1 MFRSGQFEKLV
12 EKATSHL
19 IMEPDWK
26 INMDI
31 CDQIRQNDIPPKNAL
46 QILKKRLAF
55 QNPNAAMHAL
65 LLLET
70 MVKNCGVAFHEELT
84 APLYC
89 EFLHDLVKTTQYDN
103 VRDKLLALIHAWCTA
118 FRKNH
123 KCNALGET
131 MTAMKAEGFK
141 FPTQIESDAMFSASA
156 APAWKEGDKCH
167 RCRTEFTMLNR
178 RHHCRS
184 CGQVF
189 CGTCSG
195 KSSTI
200 PEYGI
205 EKPVRVC
212 DGCFAKLNKVA
223 APSKTAIVEKETD
236 LPEDYLR
243 SSLAQQSQ
251 QPPPRKSEDE
261 LKEEEELQLA
271 LALSQS
277 EAEHKEKE
285 KKTRHVDDFFSS
297 KKSQNRTQSPQ
308 RASTVPDDFTTG
320 AHPEMARYL
329 NRQYWDAKADAVD
342 HRSLNSSGGAISP
355 SAPVPT
361 PSPASTIGGSTG
373 VSTSIK
379 DFNVY
384 GLVAPRQN
392 GASATALGTVDIEMD
407 EFVNTLRSQVEVFI
421 NRMKSNSS
429 RGRYIA
435 NDSSVQTL
443 FMNITAMHSRLL
455 RYIQDHDDSRLHYE
469 RLQDKLTQVK
479 DARAA
484 LDDLRQ
490 EHYDKLRRQAEDAE
504 RLRQMQMANKLDIMR
519 KKKQEYLQY
528 QRQLA
533 LQRIQEQEHEMAM
546 RQEQQKQQY
555 MLAQQPSATGYLPP
569 GAAPPG
575 YHPHHPHHMAGPP
588 SGSPAHVPP
597 QGVQYV
603 GGGGGS
609 GSATGTYPTFQ
620 YGAPMMTPMPQG
632 PTGATPGM
640 GPPQQS
646 MIPGSMQVTMS
657 GPQGQQASV
666 YQPGP
671 PMSVGIPQP
680 RMMMQPP
687 NPQQQQP
694 QHFPPQPL
702 PPGIQQQPM
711 GMPQSIPGPGQP
723 QMGPSGVGMMR
734 TQYQQLPPQQQQQAQ
749 QQPQQQVQDPDSQ
762 TAELITFD

>member
-26 INMDI
+26 INMEI
-31 CDQIRQNDIPPKNAL
+31 CDQIRQNDIPPKTAL

-70 MVKNCGVAFHEELT
+70 MVKNCGAAFHEELT
-84 APLYC
+84 APAYC
-89 EFLHDLVKTTQYDN
+89 EFLHDLVKTTQYEN
-103 VRDKLLALIHAWCTA
+103 VRDKLLGLIHAWCTA

-123 KCNALGET
+123 KCGSLGET
-131 MTAMKAEGFK
+131 MVAMKAEGFK
-141 FPTQIESDAMFSASA
+141 FPVHSESDAMFSANT

-167 RCRTEFTMLNR
+167 RCRTSFTMLTR

-189 CGTCSG
+189 CGNCSE
-195 KSSTI
+195 KSSAI
-200 PEYGI
+200 PDYGI

-212 DGCFAKLNKVA
+212 DGCFAKLNKVPA
-223 APSKTAIVEKETD
+223 APKAVVEKETE

-243 SSLAQQSQ
+243 SPLAQQSQ
-251 QPPPRKSEDE
+251 QPPRKTEEE

-271 LALSQS
+271 IALSQS

-285 KKTRHVDDFFSS
+285 KRKSHVDDFFGSS
-297 KKSQNRTQSPQ
+297 KKAQNRTQSPQ
-308 RASTVPDDFTTG
+308 RASTPPDDFTAG
-320 AHPEMARYL
+320 NPEMVRYL
-329 NRQYWDAKADAVD
+329 NRQYWEAKADAVD
-342 HRSLNSSGGAISP
+342 HRNVNNSGGAISP

-379 DFNVY
+379 DFSVY

-392 GASATALGTVDIEMD
+392 GASATALGAVDIEME
-407 EFVNTLRSQVEVFI
+407 EFVSTLRSQVEVFI

-490 EHYDKLRRQAEDAE
+490 EHYDKLRREAEEAE

-546 RQEQQKQQY
+546 RQEQQKQHY
-555 MLAQQPSATGYLPP
+555 MLAQQPGAPSYLPP
-569 GAAPPG
+569 GAVPPG
-575 YHPHHPHHMAGPP
+575 YHPHHPLHMAGQPT
-588 SGSPAHVPP
+588 GNSPTHGAP
-597 QGVQYV
+597 YV
-603 GGGGGS
+603 GGATLPGHTT
-609 GSATGTYPTFQ
+609 TGTYPTFQ

-632 PTGATPGM
+632 PPTTVPGAPGM
-640 GPPQQS
+640 GPTQQS
-646 MIPGSMQVTMS
+646 MIPGSMQPPMTGS
-657 GPQGQQASV
+657 AGQQASI

-671 PMSVGIPQP
+671 PMSVGLPQT

-687 NPQQQQP
+687 NSSQP
-694 QHFPPQPL
+694 QHFPPQPP
-702 PPGIQQQPM
+702 PPGILQQQQQPM
-711 GMPQSIPGPGQP
+711 GMPPQNMPGPGQSQ
-723 QMGPSGVGMMR
+723 QMAPPGMGMMPS
-734 TQYQQLPPQQQQQAQ
+734 QYQQMPPQQQQQQ
-749 QQPQQQVQDPDSQ
+749 HEPDTQ
-762 TAELITFD
+762 TGELITFD